1 MTTIVTGGLG
11 FIGAHTV
18 RAFAEAGEQVVAT
31 SYESHRVPSFLKQY
45 VGVNVAIERCDVG
58 EPGAIEALAR
68 KHGADGIVHLAIHR
82 LASADPGE
90 DLRINMDKL
99 SRMLDGALA
108 AGVRRVCWASNGA
121 IFAEL
126 PEGPFHE
133 ETPVPLTG
141 GVKPGAF
148 KKGWEVLA
156 YNYANNYGAETE
168 VVSMRIS
175 GVFGPTYRSML
186 NLPSRL
192 CHAASRGHE
201 PDFSERFGGV
211 PFAGD
216 TFDLTYA
223 PDVADAIR
231 ALQLA
236 PSLAH
241 RVYNVRAR
249 RDGHRCRAPRRR
261 PRREVRVRRGAAGR
275 GAAPATGPTPAS
287 PTSASPARP
296 AGAPCTRSPAPS
308 PTTSPGSTPGRS
320 FRRCGGFQVLLR
332 RSTT

>member
-11 FIGAHTV
+11 FIGAHAV
-18 RAFAEAGEQVVAT
+18 RAFAEAGEHVIAT
-31 SYESHRVPSFLKQY
+31 AYESRRVPSLLEPH
-45 VGVNVAIERCDVG
+45 VGERVTVEQCDVG
-58 EPGAIEALAR
+58 EPGAVETLAR

-82 LASADPGE
+82 RASTDPGE
-90 DLRINMDKL
+90 DLRVNMDKL
-99 SRMLDGALA
+99 SHLLDGALA

-141 GVKPGAF
+141 RVQPGAF
-148 KKGWEVLA
+148 KKAWEVLA
-156 YNYANNYGAETE
+156 YNYANNYAASTGME

-192 CHAASRGHE
+192 CHAASKGGE

-223 PDVADAIR
+223 PDVGGAIR
-231 ALQLA
+231 SLQLA

-241 RVYNVRAR
+241 RVYNV
-249 RDGHRCRAPRRR
+249 
-261 PRREVRVRRGAAGR
+261 GR
-275 GAAPATGPTPAS
+275 GETVTAAELLDAVRAAKPGFDAELQDG
-287 PTSASPARP
+287 
-296 AGAPCTRSPAPS
+296 RSPRYRPNARLDNERI
-308 PTTSPGSTPGRS
+308 TSETGWLPAYTIPAAIADYIAWLDSGEE
-320 FRRCGGFQVLLR
+320 F
-332 RSTT
+332 

>member
-1 MTTIVTGGLG
+1 MTTIVTGALG

-31 SYESHRVPSFLKQY
+31 SYESTHVPSFLESH
-45 VGVNVAIERCDVG
+45 VGNGVTIERCDLD
-58 EPGAIEALAR
+58 EPGSIEAIAR
-68 KHGADGIVHLAIHR
+68 EHGADGIVHLALHR
-82 LASADPGE
+82 RASADPGE
-90 DLRINMDKL
+90 DIRINMDKL
-99 SRMLDGALA
+99 SYLFDGARA
-108 AGVRRVCWASNGA
+108 AGVRRFCWASNGA
-121 IFAEL
+121 MFAEL

-133 ETPVPLTG
+133 ETPVLLTG

-148 KKGWEVLA
+148 KKAWEVLV
-156 YNYANNYGAETE
+156 YNYANNYDGDME

-216 TFDLTYA
+216 TLDLTYA
-223 PDVADAIR
+223 PDIGAAIR
-231 ALQLA
+231 SLQLA

-241 RVYNVRAR
+241 RVYNV
-249 RDGHRCRAPRRR
+249 
-261 PRREVRVRRGAAGR
+261 GR
-275 GAAPATGPTPAS
+275 GETVTAADLLDAVRA
-287 PTSASPARP
+287 ARP
-296 AGAPCTRSPAPS
+296 GFDAELQ
-308 PTTSPGSTPGRS
+308 PGRS
-320 FRRCGGFQVLLR
+320 ARYRPNACLDNERITAETGWRPTYTIPAAIADYIAWLDSGEEF
-332 RSTT
+332 

>member
-11 FIGAHTV
+11 FIGAHTA
-18 RAFAEAGEQVVAT
+18 RAFAAAGERVVAT
-31 SYESHRVPSFLKQY
+31 SYEGHRVPSFLARHIGSNLK
-45 VGVNVAIERCDVG
+45 IERCDVG
-58 EPGAIEALAR
+58 EPGAVEALAR

-90 DLRINMDKL
+90 DLRTNMDKL
-99 SRMLDGALA
+99 SRMLDGAIA

-126 PEGPFHE
+126 QEGPFHE
-133 ETPVPLTG
+133 ETPVGLTG

-148 KKGWEVLA
+148 KKAWEVLA
-156 YNYANNYGAETE
+156 HNYANNYGAETE

-192 CHAASRGHE
+192 CHAASHGHG

-223 PDVADAIR
+223 SDVGEAIR
-231 ALQLA
+231 SLQLA

-241 RVYNVRAR
+241 RVYNIGRGETVTAAELVDAVRAAKPGFDAELQEGR
-249 RDGHRCRAPRRR
+249 SARYR
-261 PRREVRVRRGAAGR
+261 PNACLTNERI
-275 GAAPATGPTPAS
+275 TGETGW
-287 PTSASPARP
+287 RP
-296 AGAPCTRSPAPS
+296 ANTIPAAIADYIAWLDS
-308 PTTSPGSTPGRS
+308 GEE
-320 FRRCGGFQVLLR
+320 F
-332 RSTT
+332 